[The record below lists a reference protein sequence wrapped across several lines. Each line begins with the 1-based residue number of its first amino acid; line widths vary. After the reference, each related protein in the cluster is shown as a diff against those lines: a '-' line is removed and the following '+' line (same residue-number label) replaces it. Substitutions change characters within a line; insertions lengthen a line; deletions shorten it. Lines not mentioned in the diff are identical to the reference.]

1 MAILSPSL
9 QRRRSQPLSS
19 LADADI
25 KQQPQEPTKT
35 RADGSPRQSFVS
47 SGLLIRKV
55 SSIFSGRSKRS
66 KEKNGKPESKL
77 KHAPIGHIAVGRP
90 GLGGYES
97 TTPSP
102 STESFESDIRQPS
115 GLGRLR
121 TGSLS
126 SNGDAETA
134 PYERVRALSTPTLLR
149 PAGVGGGTGALGRRV
164 AGVGR
169 SVPRVPQPILNLIV
183 SFLPRQHVPRVSL
196 VSGAFCEAA
205 RATMFAHLD
214 GRFIRPVRFTKLMSL
229 LALRHDL
236 ALLVEAL
243 TIHVWPPSFYLDGET
258 QISMLAPSTPSFAQS
273 LLNMH
278 RLKTLTLPSFE
289 YTLMRYFSPLMLT
302 KATFLNH
309 TMSVG
314 DQLQLRTWLEC
325 QEEIRHLSFPV
336 LIERSSES
344 PCSPLAQSTSLRPT
358 PENTPLLTPVSPTF
372 AFPSMP
378 STPTT
383 PYSSARPR
391 TSPQCSPL
399 SSPLP
404 SPRIAFPSGKT
415 LSPILPHLETLSA
428 TPNLTTSLLI
438 QSSSSSSMGKLS
450 FPPLEHINLRVHKSL
465 YAGLRPSTVMQA
477 ISHRR
482 TRILNLRFS
491 EDIDPRTMEKVLTSA
506 GAILGR
512 APDGLV
518 TLSVTVEGST
528 PNDEELCRMM
538 STVLVRFTHLQSL
551 AMHRT
556 DIPVPSKSGS
566 LSDSEQSYV
575 VSWARA
581 CSRLRAVAFASGA
594 QWEDVHL

>member
-19 LADADI
+19 LADTDV
-25 KQQPQEPTKT
+25 KQQPQETTKT

-66 KEKNGKPESKL
+66 KEKKGKPDSKL

-126 SNGDAETA
+126 SNGDTETA

-149 PAGVGGGTGALGRRV
+149 PTGLGGGTGTLGRRI

-169 SVPRVPQPILNLIV
+169 SVPRVPQSILNLIV

-205 RATMFAHLD
+205 RATMLAHLD
-214 GRFIRPVRFTKLMSL
+214 GRFIRPVRFVKLMSL

-325 QEEIRHLSFPV
+325 QEEIRHLSFPRESV
-336 LIERSSES
+336 FATSSVNE
-344 PCSPLAQSTSLRPT
+344 
-358 PENTPLLTPVSPTF
+358 
-372 AFPSMP
+372 
-378 STPTT
+378 
-383 PYSSARPR
+383 
-391 TSPQCSPL
+391 
-399 SSPLP
+399 
-404 SPRIAFPSGKT
+404 
-415 LSPILPHLETLSA
+415 
-428 TPNLTTSLLI
+428 LTTNTR
-438 QSSSSSSMGKLS
+438 KHS
-450 FPPLEHINLRVHKSL
+450 F
-465 YAGLRPSTVMQA
+465 
-477 ISHRR
+477 
-482 TRILNLRFS
+482 
-491 EDIDPRTMEKVLTSA
+491 
-506 GAILGR
+506 
-512 APDGLV
+512 
-518 TLSVTVEGST
+518 
-528 PNDEELCRMM
+528 
-538 STVLVRFTHLQSL
+538 
-551 AMHRT
+551 T
-556 DIPVPSKSGS
+556 DTS
-566 LSDSEQSYV
+566 LSDAFVPFFNAIHSNHASIFSASSDIAPVFPTIFPTSIPTNPFPFRKNSKSDSPPSGDAKRHTEPNYFSSYPIV
-575 VSWARA
+575 YKY
-581 CSRLRAVAFASGA
+581 LLG
-594 QWEDVHL
+594 

>member
-19 LADADI
+19 LADTDV

-66 KEKNGKPESKL
+66 KEKNGKPDSKL

-126 SNGDAETA
+126 SNGDTETA

-149 PAGVGGGTGALGRRV
+149 PTGLGGGTGTLGRRI

-205 RATMFAHLD
+205 RATMLAHLD
-214 GRFIRPVRFTKLMSL
+214 GRFIRPVRFVKLMSL

-336 LIERSSES
+336 LIERSSEN
-344 PCSPLAQSTSLRPT
+344 PCSPLAQSMSLRPT
-358 PENTPLLTPVSPTF
+358 PENTPLLTPVSPTLSF
-372 AFPSMP
+372 LSSMP

-383 PYSSARPR
+383 PQFSARPR
-391 TSPQCSPL
+391 TSPQSSPL

-404 SPRIAFPSGKT
+404 SPRIPFPSGKT
-415 LSPILPHLETLSA
+415 LSPILPHLETLNA

-438 QSSSSSSMGKLS
+438 QSSTNTSSAKLS
-450 FPPLEHINLRVHKSL
+450 FPPLEHINLRIHKSL
-465 YAGLRPSTVMQA
+465 YSGLRPSTVMQA
-477 ISHRR
+477 ISFRR
-482 TRILNLRFS
+482 TRIFNLRFS
-491 EDIDPRTMEKVLTSA
+491 EDIDARTMEKVLASA

-512 APDGLV
+512 ASDGLV

-528 PNDEELCRMM
+528 PNDEVCC
-538 STVLVRFTHLQSL
+538 V
-551 AMHRT
+551 
-556 DIPVPSKSGS
+556 
-566 LSDSEQSYV
+566 
-575 VSWARA
+575 
-581 CSRLRAVAFASGA
+581 
-594 QWEDVHL
+594 